1 MVDDD
6 DVLGAIQPRGSGPEP
21 IARLRVDDA
30 HGRDVGDRLQ
40 PAHRQQMLVVC
51 EEARDERVDAARH
64 HDVRRQPGPLDAPKL
79 GQRDRACART
89 AKVTSRAQA

>member
-1 MVDDD
+1 
-6 DVLGAIQPRGSGPEP
+6 
-21 IARLRVDDA
+21 
-30 HGRDVGDRLQ
+30 
-40 PAHRQQMLVVC
+40 MLVVC